1 MSDQIFHHAIRVI
14 TSSCKGCTHCMK
26 RCPTQAIRIHHG
38 KAEISGELC
47 IDCGQCMA
55 VCPNDAIKVEQDPF
69 DQLEDYLVRVAI
81 IPAVFLA
88 QFPDTITFGEVLG
101 ALYAIGFTHIYLA
114 ETGVDILDVLE
125 AEEGT
130 PELPLISNFCPAVQ
144 RLTQIRFPLLVDNLS
159 RLRPPAQVAAIF
171 ARSELAELSANP
183 GIFYFT
189 PCAAKIAQFKTEGSE
204 ENRLFDGIINIDTA
218 YNLVSTYLA
227 KHDQVQEGSFTFAM
241 CTKQALLW
249 SLVKGQIPSHDGR
262 TLAVDEMHNVIEF
275 LEILEEEEQTNLQ
288 FLELEACAE
297 GCVGGILTVRN
308 RFLASERLKHYS
320 QQLPEVL
327 DEPFVNR
334 ILSQAEAF
342 RENPML
348 PPFKATTA
356 MGLDADRSRALYK
369 LQKVT
374 DILKV
379 LPGIDCG
386 LCGSPTCKSLAEDI
400 ARNQASLK
408 QCVVLKLRN
417 AQTAPS
423 LSRIWGDKAKAEDV
437 SKDDRG

>member
-26 RCPTQAIRIHHG
+26 RCPTQAIRINHG
-38 KAEISGELC
+38 KAEINGELC

-55 VCPNDAIKVEQDPF
+55 VCPNNAIKVKQDPF
-69 DQLEDYLVRVAI
+69 NQLDDYLVRVAI
-81 IPAVFLA
+81 IPAVFFA
-88 QFPDTITFGEVLG
+88 QFPDTITPGEILG

-114 ETGVDILDVLE
+114 ETGVDILNVLD
-125 AEEGT
+125 AEEQA

-144 RLTQIRFPLLVDNLS
+144 RLIQIRFPLLVDNLS
-159 RLRPPAQVAAIF
+159 RLRPPAQVTAIF
-171 ARSELAELSANP
+171 ARSELSAVSP
-183 GIFYFT
+183 SLGIFYFT
-189 PCAAKIAQFKTEGSE
+189 PCAAKIAQFNTEGSE

-227 KHDQVQEGSFTFAM
+227 KQDQVQEGSLTFAM
-241 CTKQALLW
+241 CTKHALLW
-249 SLVKGQIPSHDGR
+249 SLVKGQIPSHEGR

-275 LEILEEEEQTNLQ
+275 LEILEEEAQTSLQ
-288 FLELEACAE
+288 FLELDACAE

-308 RFLASERLKHYS
+308 RFLASERLKYYS
-320 QQLPEVL
+320 QQLPDVL
-327 DEPFVNR
+327 DEVLTKR
-334 ILSQAEAF
+334 IRDQRKAF
-342 RENPML
+342 QNDLRL
-348 PPFKATTA
+348 PPFEATMT
-356 MGLDADRSRALYK
+356 MGLDTDRSRALYK

-400 ARNQASLK
+400 ARGQASLK

-417 AQTAPS
+417 AQSSSS
-423 LSRIWGDKAKAEDV
+423 LSRIWGDPARVEDV
-437 SKDDRG
+437 

>member
-1 MSDQIFHHAIRVI
+1 MNNQIFHHAIRVI
-14 TSSCKGCTHCMK
+14 PSSCKGCTHCMK
-26 RCPTQAIRIHHG
+26 QCPTQAIRIRHG
-38 KAEISGELC
+38 KAEINGELC

-69 DQLEDYLVRVAI
+69 NQLENYEVRVAI
-81 IPAVFLA
+81 VPAVFFA
-88 QFPDTITFGEVLG
+88 QFPDTVTFGEILG

-114 ETGVDILDVLE
+114 ETGVDILNVLG
-125 AEEGT
+125 AEEEEV
-130 PELPLISNFCPAVQ
+130 ELPLISNFCPAVQ
-144 RLTQIRFPLLVDNLS
+144 RLIQIRFPLLVGNLS
-159 RLRPPAQVAAIF
+159 RLRPPAQVTAIF
-171 ARSELAELSANP
+171 ARSELAQLTIHP

-204 ENRLFDGIINIDTA
+204 ENKLFDGIINIDTA
-218 YNLVSTYLA
+218 YNIVSTYLA
-227 KHDQVQEGSFTFAM
+227 KHDQMRKGSLTFSM
-241 CTKQALLW
+241 YTKQALLW
-249 SLVKGQIPSHDGR
+249 SLVKGQIPSHHGR

-297 GCVGGILTVRN
+297 GCMGGILTVRN

-320 QQLPEVL
+320 QQLPETL
-327 DEPFVNR
+327 DEAFKDR
-334 ILSQAEAF
+334 IRSQSKAF
-342 RENPML
+342 HDNILL
-348 PPFKATTA
+348 PPFEATMA
-356 MGLDADRSRALYK
+356 IGLDTDRSRALYK

-400 ARNQASLK
+400 ARNKASLK

-417 AQTAPS
+417 AQTSSS
-423 LSRIWGDKAKAEDV
+423 LSRIWGDQAKAEDV
-437 SKDDRG
+437 QKDDRE

>member
-1 MSDQIFHHAIRVI
+1 MSDPIFHHAIRVI

-38 KAEISGELC
+38 KAEINGELC

-55 VCPNDAIKVEQDPF
+55 VCPNNAIKVKQDPF
-69 DQLEDYLVRVAI
+69 NQLDDYLVRVAI
-81 IPAVFLA
+81 IPAVFFA
-88 QFPDTITFGEVLG
+88 QFPDTITPGEILG

-114 ETGVDILDVLE
+114 ETGVDILNVLD
-125 AEEGT
+125 AEEQA

-144 RLTQIRFPLLVDNLS
+144 RLIQIRFPLLVDNLS
-159 RLRPPAQVAAIF
+159 RLRPPAQVTAIF
-171 ARSELAELSANP
+171 ARSELSAVSP
-183 GIFYFT
+183 SLGIFYFT
-189 PCAAKIAQFKTEGSE
+189 PCAAKIAQFNTEGSE

-227 KHDQVQEGSFTFAM
+227 KQDQVQEGSLTFAM
-241 CTKQALLW
+241 CTKHALLW
-249 SLVKGQIPSHDGR
+249 SLVKGQIPSHEGR

-275 LEILEEEEQTNLQ
+275 LEILEEEAQTSLQ
-288 FLELEACAE
+288 FLELDACAE

-308 RFLASERLKHYS
+308 RFLASERLKYYS
-320 QQLPEVL
+320 QQLPDVL
-327 DEPFVNR
+327 DEVLTKR
-334 ILSQAEAF
+334 IRDQRKAF
-342 RENPML
+342 QNDLRL
-348 PPFKATTA
+348 PPFEATMT
-356 MGLDADRSRALYK
+356 MGLDTDRSRALYK
-369 LQKVT
+369 LQKVA

-400 ARNQASLK
+400 ARGQASLK

-417 AQTAPS
+417 AQSSSS
-423 LSRIWGDKAKAEDV
+423 LSRIWGDPAKGEGV
-437 SKDDRG
+437 

>member
-26 RCPTQAIRIHHG
+26 RCPTQAIRINHG
-38 KAEISGELC
+38 KAEINGELC

-55 VCPNDAIKVEQDPF
+55 VCPNNAIKVKQDPF
-69 DQLEDYLVRVAI
+69 NQLDDYLVRVAI
-81 IPAVFLA
+81 IPAVFFA
-88 QFPDTITFGEVLG
+88 QFPDTITPGEILG

-114 ETGVDILDVLE
+114 ETGVDILNVLK
-125 AEEGT
+125 AEEQA

-144 RLTQIRFPLLVDNLS
+144 RLIQIRFPLLVDNLS
-159 RLRPPAQVAAIF
+159 RLRPPAQVTAIF
-171 ARSELAELSANP
+171 ARSELSAVSP
-183 GIFYFT
+183 SLGIFYFT
-189 PCAAKIAQFKTEGSE
+189 PCAAKIAQFNTEGSE

-227 KHDQVQEGSFTFAM
+227 KQDQVQEGSLTFAM
-241 CTKQALLW
+241 CTKHALLW
-249 SLVKGQIPSHDGR
+249 SLVKGQIPSHEGR

-275 LEILEEEEQTNLQ
+275 LEILEEEAQTSLQ
-288 FLELEACAE
+288 FLELDACAE

-308 RFLASERLKHYS
+308 RFLASERLKYYS
-320 QQLPEVL
+320 QQLPDVL
-327 DEPFVNR
+327 DEVLTKR
-334 ILSQAEAF
+334 IRDQRKAF
-342 RENPML
+342 QNDLRL
-348 PPFKATTA
+348 PPFEATMT
-356 MGLDADRSRALYK
+356 MGLDTDRSRALYK

-400 ARNQASLK
+400 ARGQASLK

-417 AQTAPS
+417 AQSSSS
-423 LSRIWGDKAKAEDV
+423 LSRIWGDPARVEDV
-437 SKDDRG
+437 

>member
-26 RCPTQAIRIHHG
+26 RCPTQAIRINHG
-38 KAEISGELC
+38 KAEINGELC

-55 VCPNDAIKVEQDPF
+55 VCPNNAIKVKQDPF
-69 DQLEDYLVRVAI
+69 NQLDDYLVRVAI
-81 IPAVFLA
+81 IPAVFFA
-88 QFPDTITFGEVLG
+88 QFPDTITPGEILG

-114 ETGVDILDVLE
+114 ETGVDILNVLK
-125 AEEGT
+125 AEEQA

-144 RLTQIRFPLLVDNLS
+144 RLIQIRFPLLVDNLS
-159 RLRPPAQVAAIF
+159 RLRPPAQVTAIF
-171 ARSELAELSANP
+171 ARSELSAVSP
-183 GIFYFT
+183 SLGIFYFT
-189 PCAAKIAQFKTEGSE
+189 PCAAKIAQFNTEGSE

-227 KHDQVQEGSFTFAM
+227 KQDQVQEGSLTFAM
-241 CTKQALLW
+241 CTKHALLW
-249 SLVKGQIPSHDGR
+249 SLVKGQIPSHEGR

-275 LEILEEEEQTNLQ
+275 LEILEEEAQTSLQ
-288 FLELEACAE
+288 FLELDACAE

-308 RFLASERLKHYS
+308 RFLASERLKYYS
-320 QQLPEVL
+320 QQLPDVL
-327 DEPFVNR
+327 DEVLTKR
-334 ILSQAEAF
+334 IRDQRKAF
-342 RENPML
+342 QNDLRL
-348 PPFKATTA
+348 PPFEATMT
-356 MGLDADRSRALYK
+356 MGLDTDRSRALYK

-400 ARNQASLK
+400 ARGQASLK

-417 AQTAPS
+417 AQSSSS
-423 LSRIWGDKAKAEDV
+423 LSRIWGDPAKGEGV
-437 SKDDRG
+437 

>member
-1 MSDQIFHHAIRVI
+1 MSDQMFHHAIRVI

-26 RCPTQAIRIHHG
+26 RCPTQAIRIKHG
-38 KAEISGELC
+38 KAEINGDLC

-69 DQLEDYLVRVAI
+69 NQLDDYLVRVAI
-81 IPAVFLA
+81 IPAIFFA
-88 QFPDTITFGEVLG
+88 QFPDSITLGEILG

-114 ETGVDILDVLE
+114 ETGVDILDVLN
-125 AEEGT
+125 AEEKA

-144 RLTQIRFPLLVDNLS
+144 RLIQIRFPLLVDNLS
-159 RLRPPAQVAAIF
+159 RLRPPAQVTAIF
-171 ARSELAELSANP
+171 ARSELSSISPDL

-189 PCAAKIAQFKTEGSE
+189 PCAAKIAQFNTEGSE

-227 KHDQVQEGSFTFAM
+227 KHDQVQEGSLTFAL

-249 SLVKGQIPSHDGR
+249 SLVKGQIPSHEGR

-288 FLELEACAE
+288 FLELDACAE

-308 RFLASERLKHYS
+308 RFLASERLKYYS
-320 QQLPEVL
+320 EQLPEVL
-327 DEPFVNR
+327 DEVLIKR
-334 ILSQAEAF
+334 IQEQRKAF
-342 RENPML
+342 QNNLRL
-348 PPFKATTA
+348 PPFKATMA
-356 MGLDADRSRALYK
+356 MGLDTDRSRALYK

-400 ARNQASLK
+400 AKGQASLK

-417 AQTAPS
+417 AQSSSS
-423 LSRIWGDKAKAEDV
+423 LSRIWGDHAKGEDV
-437 SKDDRG
+437 LRDGRE

>member
-26 RCPTQAIRIHHG
+26 RCPTQAIRINHG
-38 KAEISGELC
+38 KAEINGNLC

-69 DQLEDYLVRVAI
+69 NQLDDYLVRVAI
-81 IPAVFLA
+81 IPAVFFA
-88 QFPDTITFGEVLG
+88 QFPDTITLGEILG

-114 ETGVDILDVLE
+114 ETGVDILNVLN
-125 AEEGT
+125 AEEKA

-144 RLTQIRFPLLVDNLS
+144 RLIQIRFPLLVDNLS
-159 RLRPPAQVAAIF
+159 RLRPPAQVTAIF
-171 ARSELAELSANP
+171 ARSELSSASTDL

-189 PCAAKIAQFKTEGSE
+189 PCAAKIAQFNTEGSE

-227 KHDQVQEGSFTFAM
+227 KHDQVQEGSLTFAL

-249 SLVKGQIPSHDGR
+249 SLVKGQIPSHEGR

-288 FLELEACAE
+288 FLELDACAE

-308 RFLASERLKHYS
+308 RFLASERLKYYS
-320 QQLPEVL
+320 QRLPEVL
-327 DEPFVNR
+327 DEVLIKR
-334 ILSQAEAF
+334 IQDQRKAF
-342 RENPML
+342 QNNLRL
-348 PPFKATTA
+348 PPFEPTMA
-356 MGLDADRSRALYK
+356 MGLDTDRSRALYK
-369 LQKVT
+369 LQKVA

-400 ARNQASLK
+400 ARGQASLK

-417 AQTAPS
+417 AQSSSS
-423 LSRIWGDKAKAEDV
+423 LSRIWGDPAREEGV
-437 SKDDRG
+437 

>member
-26 RCPTQAIRIHHG
+26 RCPTQAIRINHG
-38 KAEISGELC
+38 KAEINGELC

-55 VCPNDAIKVEQDPF
+55 VCPNNAIKVKQDPF
-69 DQLEDYLVRVAI
+69 NQLDDYLVRVAI
-81 IPAVFLA
+81 IPAVFFA
-88 QFPDTITFGEVLG
+88 QFPDTITPGEILG

-114 ETGVDILDVLE
+114 ETGVDILNVLD
-125 AEEGT
+125 AEEQAT
-130 PELPLISNFCPAVQ
+130 ELPLISNFCPAVQ
-144 RLTQIRFPLLVDNLS
+144 RLIQIRFPLLVDNLS
-159 RLRPPAQVAAIF
+159 RLRPPAQVTAIF
-171 ARSELAELSANP
+171 ARSELSAVSP
-183 GIFYFT
+183 SLGIFYFT
-189 PCAAKIAQFKTEGSE
+189 PCAAKIAQFNTEGSE

-227 KHDQVQEGSFTFAM
+227 KQDQVQEGSLTFAM
-241 CTKQALLW
+241 CTKHALLW
-249 SLVKGQIPSHDGR
+249 SLVKGQIPSHEGR

-275 LEILEEEEQTNLQ
+275 LEILEEEAQTSLQ
-288 FLELEACAE
+288 FLELDACAE

-308 RFLASERLKHYS
+308 RFLASERLKYYS
-320 QQLPEVL
+320 QQLPDVL
-327 DEPFVNR
+327 DEVLTKR
-334 ILSQAEAF
+334 IRDQRKAF
-342 RENPML
+342 QNDLRL
-348 PPFKATTA
+348 PPFEATMT
-356 MGLDADRSRALYK
+356 MGLDTDRSRALYK

-400 ARNQASLK
+400 ARGQASLK

-417 AQTAPS
+417 AQSSSS
-423 LSRIWGDKAKAEDV
+423 LSRIWGDPARVEDV
-437 SKDDRG
+437 